1 MRRAALWWS
10 GARLAKESLENE
22 NYSKQNRTY
31 RKGKRAT
38 EKAKDSF
45 TSSKCLFHPANSGKS
60 KDTFRKQQV
69 RHEQLV
75 GDFKLEGA
83 ECVSFSTFFQTPR
96 EILGKRDQTFTKRFF
111 VPILTVSRV

>member
-45 TSSKCLFHPANSGKS
+45 TSSVLVSP
-60 KDTFRKQQV
+60 RKLWKIKGHVQKAASPSRTVGWGFQV
-69 RHEQLV
+69 
-75 GDFKLEGA
+75 GG
-83 ECVSFSTFFQTPR
+83 C
-96 EILGKRDQTFTKRFF
+96 
-111 VPILTVSRV
+111 RVC